1 MSYEPQCA
9 ICARPVN
16 LQESK
21 TDEHGHAVHENC
33 YVWAVEI
40 EEAGETCMRR
50 SAGAASG
57 RGVIEQRRG
66 TVSDWC
72 P

>member
-9 ICARPVN
+9 ICERPVN

-33 YVWAVEI
+33 YVWAVELKKPI
-40 EEAGETCMRR
+40 KRRCSDSNNVGETVSHCCPSWQ
-50 SAGAASG
+50 SA
-57 RGVIEQRRG
+57 
-66 TVSDWC
+66 VS
-72 P
+72 